1 MKSWLCYLS
10 PYACGLSVPCRGHS
24 EINNVW
30 SGCLGTNQIIDNWH
44 RCLGVMWRKR
54 KLFWS
59 IIKKTFLWTVNFIS
73 LTHKMIYILWGPFLI
88 VWKWNFEWNQ
98 NITRKF
104 VATNDT
110 VICFFQHPLVLIPKR
125 KCLVGAGR
133 IGCGESGTTS
143 TINLYTM
150 KQLAWRT
157 WMSCSYGFDL
167 KFQTCAH
174 FIFFSNGLL
183 KPATK
188 RSDKKILS
196 RSGQISWI

>member
-110 VICFFQHPLVLIPKR
+110 VICFFPTSI
-125 KCLVGAGR
+125 GAHSQTEVSSWSWSNR
-133 IGCGESGTTS
+133 LRGEWY
-143 TINLYTM
+143 NFNY
-150 KQLAWRT
+150 
-157 WMSCSYGFDL
+157 
-167 KFQTCAH
+167 
-174 FIFFSNGLL
+174 
-183 KPATK
+183 
-188 RSDKKILS
+188 
-196 RSGQISWI
+196 